1 MKKATSLLLA
11 LFLML
16 GISEGVNA
24 QVTIASDDGSQTPY
38 NDGWSNTDNG
48 GSGFDAWSISY
59 GANTGTFIG
68 DPSNDGMDSLEVMGA
83 SAFGMYANGT
93 EYLNA
98 DRIFQVGLQV
108 GDTLTF
114 YWAINWDANPYSGSS
129 GGSKGFDLKD
139 GSTTVINVNNGG
151 SSTITY
157 TGGTVS
163 TDYGTDPM
171 FVTLVRASSSE
182 YSLSITKRDGSGT
195 FTGTVS
201 STDEIDR
208 IGFYIGNQGDG
219 NSNRNMYVNN
229 FVIKRASSVNI
240 TGSAGYRLLSA
251 PTTPTLSTLLDPV
264 WTQATTG
271 ADTDQGDPNVFTWPT
286 AATDGSDSNWN
297 GVTDLTATLSAGSGV
312 LVYVFDDTDYN
323 GSGGDLPV
331 TLSVTGTEN
340 GDVTGLTVNS
350 NADGWT
356 LVGNPFA
363 STIDFDLISKT
374 DLTNVAYV
382 WDPATSAWKTYETS
396 GQTGDLTDGLI
407 TPFQGFFIQ
416 TASSISSTPDID
428 IESDDKSSGGT
439 FYGKE
444 VAEELNVIRLQ
455 LDGAGVTNS
464 MWMQFSEEGSFESKV
479 MGDALEL
486 EPLAFKFA
494 KLSAS
499 KAGELMDIAHL
510 PLNESFNLPL
520 DVSSTESGEFT
531 LKATDFTL
539 PAGMSVV
546 FHDYQTG
553 FEQEIT
559 EDFEYKFEL
568 GSEVA
573 AKAVKPG
580 NLVAGPL
587 MAKSSGSDRF
597 GIAIQPTGTST
608 ENTDTPAEFALEQNY
623 PNPFNPSTTIQ
634 YSVAEPGQV
643 SLSVYNLMGQRV
655 AELVNETKSAGTF
668 NVSWNA
674 SNAASGMYYYRLVAG
689 GKTITRKMTLIK

>member
-24 QVTIASDDGSQTPY
+24 QFDLGKDDASNYTTSSYATEGNLGYGFGAWYTAIGTGSDGY
-38 NDGWSNTDNG
+38 FRGDASNSRSN
-48 GSGFDAWSISY
+48 AAIL
-59 GANTGTFIG
+59 NTS
-68 DPSNDGMDSLEVMGA
+68 SNS
-83 SAFGMYANGT
+83 FGMYATDFVDIGRNFNA
-93 EYLNA
+93 LN
-98 DRIFQVGLQV
+98 I
-108 GDTLTF
+108 GDTLSF
-114 YWAINWDANPYSGSS
+114 EFSIQWDNGN
-129 GGSKGFDLKD
+129 KGFDL
-139 GSTTVINVNNGG
+139 
-151 SSTITY
+151 Y
-157 TGGTVS
+157 TGGV
-163 TDYGTDPM
+163 GTDQV
-171 FVTLVRASSSE
+171 FNFNYSTSGYVWDGGSQANTLWDSAPEDRQNGVVISCKFIQTSTGLDYEFKA
-182 YSLSITKRDGSGT
+182 LSGDGT
-195 FTGTVS
+195 FTLKTGSDTFSGSINAIKFYVSGAGGGSGADFFFNKLSVS
-201 STDEIDR
+201 SPNANKEL
-208 IGFYIGNQGDG
+208 
-219 NSNRNMYVNN
+219 
-229 FVIKRASSVNI
+229 

-271 ADTDQGDPNVFTWPT
+271 ADTDQGSPNVFTWPT
-286 AATDGSDSNWN
+286 SATDGDSANWV
-297 GVTDLTATLSAGSGV
+297 GAIDLSTTLTAGTGV
-312 LVYVFDDTDYN
+312 LVYVYDDTDYN

-363 STIDFDLISKT
+363 STIDFDLTAKT
-374 DLTNVAYV
+374 DLTDVAYV
-382 WDPATSAWKTYETS
+382 WDPATSAWKSWTGS
-396 GQTGDLTDGLI
+396 SGDLTDGLI
-407 TPFQGFFIQ
+407 DPFQGFFVQ
-416 TASSISSTPDID
+416 NASSVTSPDID
-428 IESDDKSSGGT
+428 IELSDKTKNGS
-439 FYGKE
+439 FYGKISSE
-444 VAEELNVIRLQ
+444 KLSRIRLQ

-531 LKATDFTL
+531 LKATDFAL

-608 ENTDTPAEFALEQNY
+608 ENTDAPAEFALEQNY